1 MTKKRKDGKIFN
13 CYLSAEIYEQLHDYC
28 VKNDYTMTRVT
39 EKAIEYYLKNRK
51 MDEQTKE
58 PL

>member
-39 EKAIEYYLKNRK
+39 EKAIEYYLKTSK
-51 MDEQTKE
+51 TDK
-58 PL
+58 